1 MAQPL
6 NSDLAVV
13 GGGLAGLVAAA
24 RAVELG
30 LRVMVLERGE
40 DESYACNSRYAGGIF
55 HVSYHDPAIDP
66 AALKKAITTATRGL
80 AETELVDAIT
90 QDGRRTLEWLRAQ
103 GARFIRGTVSWHAWV
118 LAPPRPLT
126 TGMDWKG
133 RGPDVLLR
141 TLSGRITER
150 GGRVLRGARATSLIL
165 EDGKCCGVVA
175 RQEGKDIPIHTA
187 AVVIADG
194 GFQGNA
200 ELFRRHIG
208 PRPDLVLQRGAG
220 TGVGDG
226 LSMALEAGAAVT
238 ALDRFYGHLLSRDA
252 LHNNKLWPYPQ
263 IDAVAAAAIVVDR
276 NGQRFLDERMGGIYI
291 SNELAR
297 LEDPTCAI
305 VVCDAPIWER
315 AGREA
320 QIPPNPLLEKSGGT
334 LHRAD
339 TLAGLAR
346 LAGLPSDALE
356 QTVASYNASVAETA
370 KVDPI
375 RQAPF
380 YAIPICAG
388 ITNTMGGIAIDGHG
402 RVRNKA
408 SGIIEG
414 LYAAGTTT
422 GGLEGGPHV
431 GYVGGLIKAAVFGLR
446 AAEHVAG
453 IYRPKGN

>member
-1 MAQPL
+1 V
-6 NSDLAVV
+6 NFDLAVI

-24 RAVELG
+24 RAAELG
-30 LRVMVLERGE
+30 LRVVVLERGV
-40 DESYACNSRYAGGIF
+40 DELYACNSRYSGGIF

-66 AALKKAITTATRGL
+66 AALREAMKAAMRGL
-80 AETELVDAIT
+80 AEPELVEAIASDA
-90 QDGRRTLEWLRAQ
+90 RRALDWLRAQ
-103 GARFIRGTVSWHAWV
+103 GARFIRGTISWHAWV
-118 LAPPRPLT
+118 LAPPRPFT
-126 TGMDWKG
+126 TGMVWEG

-141 TLSGRITER
+141 TLSGRIAER
-150 GGRVLRGARATSLIL
+150 NGRVLRGTRARSLIL

-175 RQEGKDIPIHTA
+175 SQGGKEIAIHA
-187 AVVIADG
+187 AAIVIADG

-200 ELFRRHIG
+200 ELFRKHIG

-226 LSMALEAGAAVT
+226 LSMALDAGAAVS
-238 ALDRFYGHLLSRDA
+238 ALNRFYGHLLSRDA
-252 LHNNKLWPYPQ
+252 LRNDKLWPYPQ

-276 NGQRFLDERMGGIYI
+276 GGKRFLDERMGGIYI

-297 LEDPTCAI
+297 LEDPTCAT
-305 VVCDAPIWER
+305 VVCDAPTWER

-320 QIPPNPLLEKSGGT
+320 LIPPNPLLEKSGGT

-339 TLAGLAR
+339 TLAALAK
-346 LAGLPSDALE
+346 LAALPGDALE
-356 QTVASYNASVAETA
+356 ETVTSYNASLTGSS
-370 KVDPI
+370 KGQPI

-380 YAIPICAG
+380 YAIPVCAG

-402 RVRNKA
+402 GVRHKN
-408 SGIIEG
+408 GDTIPG

-422 GGLEGGPHV
+422 GGLEGGPHA

-446 AAEHVAG
+446 AAEHAAQS
-453 IYRPKGN
+453 YRATSSSSCS